1 MANFNFAKY
10 NTIKAAII
18 KKHTNKNGV
27 CEWSA
32 QRIAIAA
39 KKAME
44 KDAVKAKTTPI
55 SELKLYAS
63 TEAKLVEAGLKTVE
77 AVKSATDEVLRN
89 AGLSDR
95 AITAVK
101 KLVNDEEKTAEKPA
115 EAKTTA
121 TSVTP
126 ISELKLYRSTE
137 SKLVNV
143 GLNTVEAVKAATD
156 EQLTQA
162 GLSNRAVK
170 AVRQLIA

>member
-10 NTIKAAII
+10 NAIKAAII
-18 KKHTNKNGV
+18 KKHTNKDGV

-89 AGLSDR
+89 AGLSDK
-95 AITAVK
+95 AIAAVK
-101 KLVNDEEKTAEKPA
+101 KLVNGEGKTAEKP
-115 EAKTTA
+115 AKTTA

-126 ISELKLYRSTE
+126 ISELKLYRPTE
-137 SKLVNV
+137 AKLVNI

-162 GLSNRAVK
+162 GLSDRAVK

>member
-10 NTIKAAII
+10 NAIKAAII
-18 KKHTNKNGV
+18 KKHTNKDGV

-89 AGLSDR
+89 AGLSDK
-95 AITAVK
+95 AIAAVK
-101 KLVNDEEKTAEKPA
+101 KLVNGEGKTAEKP
-115 EAKTTA
+115 AKTTA

-143 GLNTVEAVKAATD
+143 GLNTVEAVKSATD

-162 GLSNRAVK
+162 GLSDRAVK

>member
-10 NTIKAAII
+10 NAIKAAII
-18 KKHTNKNGV
+18 KKHTNKDGV

-89 AGLSDR
+89 AGLSDK
-95 AITAVK
+95 AIAAVK
-101 KLVNDEEKTAEKPA
+101 KLVNGEGKTAEKPA
-115 EAKTTA
+115 KTTA
-121 TSVTP
+121 TP
-126 ISELKLYRSTE
+126 ISELKLYRPTE
-137 SKLVNV
+137 AKLVNI

-162 GLSNRAVK
+162 GLSDRAVK